1 MKLILINTIL
11 IACAATMASAK
22 IKKHPAGKPTDTR
35 PSVEVCFVLDTTGS
49 MGGLIAGAKEKIWS
63 IANDLTNAD
72 PAPRLKIGLVAY
84 RDRGDDYITRNFAL
98 TDDLDSIYENLMGF
112 QAAGG
117 GDGPESVNQAL
128 DDAVNKIQWSPGRNT
143 LKMIFLVG
151 DCPPHMDYK
160 DDIKYPD
167 TCKAAVSKEII
178 INTVQCGNHSPT
190 TLIWKEIAHLS
201 EGSYAAIEQGGGMAA
216 IATPV
221 DARIAELTRAIN
233 STVIAFGNEEK
244 QSIVKKKLSFASGFG
259 GKEAA
264 ASVAQRQAYF
274 SKNLSGKAISGN
286 EDLVA
291 EFAEGNVKLDQVKAK
306 DLPEKYRKLSKS
318 ELADVVEQQQE
329 KRKKLQSR
337 MNSLVNERNA
347 WLKKAMEKR
356 KAEDKDNGFD
366 AKIRRAVKEQGAKK
380 GIQYKS

>member
-1 MKLILINTIL
+1 MKPLAINTLI
-11 IACAATMASAK
+11 IACAATTASAK
-22 IKKHPAGKPTDTR
+22 VKQDPGVKLTDAR

-72 PAPRLKIGLVAY
+72 PSPRLKIGLVAY
-84 RDRGDDYITRNFAL
+84 RDRGDDYIIRNFSL
-98 TDDLDSIYENLMGF
+98 TDDLDSVYENLMGF

-128 DDAVNKIQWSPGRNT
+128 DDAVNNIKWSPGKDT
-143 LKMIFLVG
+143 LKIIFLVG
-151 DCPPHMDYK
+151 DFPPHMDYK

-167 TCKAAVSKEII
+167 TCKAAVRKEII
-178 INTVQCGNHSPT
+178 INTVQCGNPSPT
-190 TLIWKEIAHLS
+190 PLIWKEIAHLS

-221 DARIAELTRAIN
+221 DAGIAELTREIN
-233 STVIAFGNEEK
+233 TTVIAFGNEEE
-244 QSIVKKKLSFASGFG
+244 QSIARKKLSYANGS
-259 GKEAA
+259 
-264 ASVAQRQAYF
+264 SVATNAARQAYF
-274 SKNLSGKAISGN
+274 SKNLSGRAISGN
-286 EDLVA
+286 EDLVT
-291 EFAEGNVKLDQVKAK
+291 EVAEGNILLNKIQAE
-306 DLPEKYRKLSKS
+306 DLPEKYRKLSKF
-318 ELADVVEQQQE
+318 ELAAAVKEQQE

-337 MNSLVNERNA
+337 MNKLVSERNA

-356 KAEDKDNGFD
+356 KADNKDNGFD
-366 AKIRRAVKEQGAKK
+366 AKIRRAVKEQGEKK

>member
-1 MKLILINTIL
+1 MKPLAINTLI
-11 IACAATMASAK
+11 IACAATTASAK
-22 IKKHPAGKPTDTR
+22 VKQDPGVKLTDAR

-72 PAPRLKIGLVAY
+72 PSPRLKIGLVAY
-84 RDRGDDYITRNFAL
+84 RDRGDDYIIRNFSL
-98 TDDLDSIYENLMGF
+98 TDDLDSVYENLMGF

-128 DDAVNKIQWSPGRNT
+128 DDAVNNIKWSPGKDT
-143 LKMIFLVG
+143 LKIIFLVG
-151 DCPPHMDYK
+151 DFPPHMDYK

-167 TCKAAVSKEII
+167 TCKAAVRKEII

-221 DARIAELTRAIN
+221 DAGIAELTREIN
-233 STVIAFGNEEK
+233 TTVIAFGNEEE
-244 QSIVKKKLSFASGFG
+244 QSIARKKLSYANGS
-259 GKEAA
+259 
-264 ASVAQRQAYF
+264 SVATNAARQAYF
-274 SKNLSGKAISGN
+274 SKNLSGRAISGN
-286 EDLVA
+286 EDLVT
-291 EFAEGNVKLDQVKAK
+291 EVAEGNILLNKIQAE
-306 DLPEKYRKLSKS
+306 DLPEKYRKLSKF
-318 ELADVVEQQQE
+318 ELAAAVKEQQE

-337 MNSLVNERNA
+337 MNKLVSERNA

-356 KAEDKDNGFD
+356 KADNKDNGFD
-366 AKIRRAVKEQGAKK
+366 AKIRRAVKEQGEKK

>member
-1 MKLILINTIL
+1 MKPLAINTLI
-11 IACAATMASAK
+11 IACAATTASAK
-22 IKKHPAGKPTDTR
+22 VKQDPGVKLTDAR

-84 RDRGDDYITRNFAL
+84 RDRGDDYITRNFSL
-98 TDDLDSIYENLMGF
+98 TDDLDSVYENLMGF
-112 QAAGG
+112 QTAGG

-128 DDAVNKIQWSPGRNT
+128 DDAINNIKWSPGKDT
-143 LKMIFLVG
+143 LKIIFLVG
-151 DCPPHMDYK
+151 DFPPHMDYK

-167 TCKAAVSKEII
+167 TCKAAVRKEII

-221 DARIAELTRAIN
+221 DAGIAELTREIN
-233 STVIAFGNEEK
+233 TTVIAFGNEEE
-244 QSIVKKKLSFASGFG
+244 QSIARKKLSYANGS
-259 GKEAA
+259 
-264 ASVAQRQAYF
+264 SVATNAARQAYF
-274 SKNLSGKAISGN
+274 SKNLIGRAISGN
-286 EDLVA
+286 EDLVT
-291 EFAEGNVKLDQVKAK
+291 EVAEGNILLNKIQAE
-306 DLPEKYRKLSKS
+306 DLPEKYRKLSKF
-318 ELADVVEQQQE
+318 ELAAAVKEQQE

-337 MNSLVNERNA
+337 MNKLVSERNA

-356 KAEDKDNGFD
+356 KADNKDNGFD
-366 AKIRRAVKEQGAKK
+366 AKIRRAVKEQGKKK

>member
-1 MKLILINTIL
+1 MKPLAINTLI
-11 IACAATMASAK
+11 IACAATTASAK
-22 IKKHPAGKPTDTR
+22 VKQDPGVKLTDAR

-72 PAPRLKIGLVAY
+72 PSPRLKIGLVAY
-84 RDRGDDYITRNFAL
+84 RDRGDDYIIRDFSL
-98 TDDLDSIYENLMGF
+98 TDDLDSVYENLMGF

-128 DDAVNKIQWSPGRNT
+128 DDAVNNIKWSPGKDT
-143 LKMIFLVG
+143 LKIIFLVG
-151 DCPPHMDYK
+151 DFPPHMDYK

-167 TCKAAVSKEII
+167 TCKAAVRKEII

-221 DARIAELTRAIN
+221 DAGIAELTREIN
-233 STVIAFGNEEK
+233 TTVIAFGNEEE
-244 QSIVKKKLSFASGFG
+244 QSIARKKLSYANGS
-259 GKEAA
+259 
-264 ASVAQRQAYF
+264 SVATNAARQAYF
-274 SKNLSGKAISGN
+274 SKNLSGRAISGN
-286 EDLVA
+286 EDLVT
-291 EFAEGNVKLDQVKAK
+291 EVAEGNILLNKIQAE
-306 DLPEKYRKLSKS
+306 DLPEKYRKLSKF
-318 ELADVVEQQQE
+318 ELAAAVKEQQE

-337 MNSLVNERNA
+337 MNKLVSERNA

-356 KAEDKDNGFD
+356 KADNKDNGFD
-366 AKIRRAVKEQGAKK
+366 AKIRRAVKEQGEKK

>member
-1 MKLILINTIL
+1 MKPLAINTLI
-11 IACAATMASAK
+11 IACAATTASAK
-22 IKKHPAGKPTDTR
+22 VKQDPGVKLTDAR

-72 PAPRLKIGLVAY
+72 PSPRLKIGLVAY
-84 RDRGDDYITRNFAL
+84 RDRGDDYITRNFSL
-98 TDDLDSIYENLMGF
+98 TDDLDSVYENLMGF

-128 DDAVNKIQWSPGRNT
+128 DDAVNNIKWSPGKDT
-143 LKMIFLVG
+143 LKIIFLVG
-151 DCPPHMDYK
+151 DFPPHMDYK

-167 TCKAAVSKEII
+167 TCKAAVRKEII

-221 DARIAELTRAIN
+221 DAGIAELTREIN
-233 STVIAFGNEEK
+233 TTVIAFGNEEE
-244 QSIVKKKLSFASGFG
+244 QSIARKKLSYANGS
-259 GKEAA
+259 
-264 ASVAQRQAYF
+264 SVATNAARQAYF
-274 SKNLSGKAISGN
+274 SKNLSGRAISGN
-286 EDLVA
+286 EDLVT
-291 EFAEGNVKLDQVKAK
+291 EVAEGNILLNKIQTE
-306 DLPEKYRKLSKS
+306 DLPEKYRKLSKF
-318 ELADVVEQQQE
+318 ELAAAVKEQQE

-337 MNSLVNERNA
+337 MNKLVSERNA

-356 KAEDKDNGFD
+356 KADNKDNGFD
-366 AKIRRAVKEQGAKK
+366 AKIRRAVKEQGKKK